1 MNSFGV
7 IDLGGKGQLL
17 FLWNVLTWFSK
28 NNGQHYPN
36 NFFRQLVVQKQPP
49 EVFYK
54 KDVLTNFTKF
64 TEKHLCQGLFFNKVA
79 GTGVSCE
86 FCEITENTFFYK
98 APLDSCFRSYNYS
111 SQIQYS
117 WQKQPLEV
125 LCKKGPLKNFENF
138 TGTHRCC
145 SIFLIKLQTL
155 RPAPATLL
163 KHCTENEVFH

>member
-1 MNSFGV
+1 MHGYFNEKHLRLQKFMNSFGV

-36 NFFRQLVVQKQPP
+36 NFFRQLVLQKQPP

-79 GTGVSCE
+79 GTGVFLWILWNYWEHLFLQSTSGRLLQVLQL
-86 FCEITENTFFYK
+86 FIANTIFITE
-98 APLDSCFRSYNYS
+98 AAIGGAL
-111 SQIQYS
+111 
-117 WQKQPLEV
+117 
-125 LCKKGPLKNFENF
+125 
-138 TGTHRCC
+138 
-145 SIFLIKLQTL
+145 
-155 RPAPATLL
+155 
-163 KHCTENEVFH
+163 